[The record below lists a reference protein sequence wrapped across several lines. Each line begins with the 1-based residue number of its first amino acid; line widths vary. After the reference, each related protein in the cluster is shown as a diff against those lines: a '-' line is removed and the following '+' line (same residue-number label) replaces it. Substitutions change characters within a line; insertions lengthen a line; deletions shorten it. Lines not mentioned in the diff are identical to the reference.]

1 MRRNVV
7 VLAVAVALAV
17 ALVAPAQA
25 EFIAKHGN
33 GWLERQQN
41 LLVLHVEGTPRDMG
55 RQQGVLLKEQIAAVV
70 KGVTKDAAA
79 LAKEAGIPEGALEPA
94 LDTIWGHLSA
104 NVPADLQEEIAG
116 VAEGAGIDVK
126 VLQHMC
132 AAVEAGEIMRTCSS
146 FCAWGKATAGGKMYQ
161 IRNLDYSTDIG
172 LQDNCILLVAKP
184 QGKFKFVAPSYAGFV
199 GCVSGINE
207 KGIAL
212 GEIGAGASEAERN
225 FGGMPMP
232 IMLRQIL
239 ETCDNAQRAADIV
252 KSASRTAGFNYIFG
266 DPDHQTVRACET
278 SSKYFAVYTDND
290 PAEKAAEGN
299 MAMEN
304 AVMRADGVADA
315 KRIAEAKHQNLA
327 QDDRYQKMGQ
337 MIKAAYGKINADEAI
352 KISQAVAMTG
362 NLHCVVYNNSDRE
375 IWVANAI
382 GAKRAADSPYLH
394 FKLADL
400 FAAQPPAGS

>member
-7 VLAVAVALAV
+7 LLAVVLALIF
-17 ALVAPAQA
+17 ALVGPAQA
-25 EFIAKHGN
+25 ELIAKHGS

-55 RQQGVLLKEQIAAVV
+55 RQHGVLLKDHIQALS
-70 KGVTKDAAA
+70 KGVLDRAMAEITKEMGVPDPTPLVDMAWAQ
-79 LAKEAGIPEGALEPA
+79 LE
-94 LDTIWGHLSA
+94 TQ
-104 NVPADLQEEIAG
+104 VPADYKEEMAG
-116 VAEGAGIDVK
+116 IAEGAGIDLK
-126 VLQHMC
+126 TLQRVC
-132 AAVEAGEIMRTCSS
+132 AVVEAGEILRTCSS

-161 IRNLDYSTDIG
+161 IRNLDYEMEGG
-172 LQDNCILLVAKP
+172 LQDHCILLVAKP

-199 GCVSGINE
+199 GCISGINE

-225 FGGMPMP
+225 FSGIPMP
-232 IMLRQIL
+232 LMLRQIL
-239 ETCDNAQRAADIV
+239 ETCDTAEKAAAIV

-278 SSKYFAVYTDND
+278 SSKYCAVYTDND

-304 AVMRADGVADA
+304 VVMRADGVADA
-315 KRIAEAKHQNLA
+315 KRIAETKHMNLA

-352 KISQAVAMTG
+352 SISKAVAMSG
-362 NLHCVVYNNSDRE
+362 NLHCAVYNNSDRE

-400 FAAQPPAGS
+400 FSAQPPQ